1 MEMATG
7 SKMQIFMTMF
17 MFWMMGNGMSIFT
30 IFFIF
35 QSLFSAVT
43 ALLKT
48 GKGKNWLKIVF
59 EPYES
64 MVSSTT
70 RYKVIYCAINLVLVG
85 IVAYKLSSMGL
96 LPVAAA
102 DYVDLV
108 PTYESIDVLAKA
120 WCV

>member
-1 MEMATG
+1 MIEKVSYLISKKLMELATS

-48 GKGKNWLKIVF
+48 GKGKIF
-59 EPYES
+59 HQ
-64 MVSSTT
+64 
-70 RYKVIYCAINLVLVG
+70 IN
-85 IVAYKLSSMGL
+85 
-96 LPVAAA
+96 
-102 DYVDLV
+102 
-108 PTYESIDVLAKA
+108 SIRAL
-120 WCV
+120 

>member
-48 GKGKNWLKIVF
+48 GKGKN
-59 EPYES
+59 
-64 MVSSTT
+64 
-70 RYKVIYCAINLVLVG
+70 
-85 IVAYKLSSMGL
+85 
-96 LPVAAA
+96 
-102 DYVDLV
+102 
-108 PTYESIDVLAKA
+108 
-120 WCV
+120 